1 VADDLDT
8 EYDDP
13 YDPERPYGDASVEG
27 WQPPEEREFRKLL
40 ADHRNKYPEE
50 FCRDSMLT
58 TKPARRWQ
66 NKQAAKSPRVELFGP
81 MWRTG
86 ELAVLFGDTGAGKSI
101 LAVQIAESIAR
112 GILIEPFRNPQ
123 SAIRNREV
131 LYLDLDHSDGQFD
144 ERYSC
149 ASPLLGKAPI
159 RYRFSSRLRR
169 VGFGD
174 IEIPAI
180 FKGDFA
186 RYFRHSLDVTLG
198 SEDAKIMIIDN
209 LSWLDPTAKSS
220 SAYIRLL
227 RMLKLQCART
237 GTSILVLANSKPR
250 RTSRVIT
257 PERLNSFRGI
267 ELDDIA
273 CGRQIGEIA
282 DSVFAIGR
290 STFLPDVRY
299 VKLLKSSNSAPCLGG
314 VDVFRGRGG
323 SSPGVSSPHV
333 SKGSTQVLNY
343 TIERTTGFVRS
354 RSLALPDPRSAIQ
367 DPRSEMAL
375 PFLALTYGGTSLESD
390 HYRDFSAEF
399 EKAKLADEKTKQKA
413 LNKRNNVVDMFL
425 DKDYWSYLKGE

>member
-1 VADDLDT
+1 MADDLDT
-8 EYDDP
+8 QHSISE
-13 YDPERPYGDASVEG
+13 PERYESAAG
-27 WQPPEEREFRKLL
+27 WQPREEIEFRKLL
-40 ADHRNKYPEE
+40 ADHRKNNPEE
-50 FCRDSMLT
+50 FCRESMLT
-58 TKPARRWQ
+58 AKPARHWQ
-66 NKQAAKSPRVELFGP
+66 QDRDNRDTPKAELFGP

-86 ELAVLFGDTGAGKSI
+86 ELALLFGDTGSGKSI

-112 GILIEPFRNPQ
+112 GILIEPFRNPH
-123 SAIRNREV
+123 SAIRNRDV
-131 LYLDLDHSDGQFD
+131 LYLDLDHSDEQFD

-149 ASPLLGKAPI
+149 SSPLLGKPPV
-159 RYRFSSRLRR
+159 RYRFSPKLRR
-169 VGFGD
+169 AGFGD
-174 IEIPAI
+174 IVIPGI
-180 FKGDFA
+180 FNGDFA

-198 SEDAKIMIIDN
+198 SEDANIIIVDN
-209 LSWLDPTAKSS
+209 LTWLDPTARSS

-257 PERLNSFRGI
+257 PERLNAFRGI

-299 VKLLKSSNSAPCLGG
+299 VKLLKSSNSPP
-314 VDVFRGRGG
+314 G
-323 SSPGVSSPHV
+323 SSLGVSSPHV
-333 SKGSTQVLNY
+333 SKGAAQVLNY

-375 PFLALTYGGTSLESD
+375 PFLGLTYAGTSLESD
-390 HYRDFSAEF
+390 HYRDFAAEF
-399 EKAKLADEKTKQKA
+399 EKAKLTEEKSKLKA
-413 LNKRNNVVDMFL
+413 LAKRNNVVDMFL
-425 DKDYWSYLKGE
+425 DKDYWRYLKGE